1 MRKSAIV
8 VKLGLFAVALGAFFA
23 VEALAA
29 KPGGGGGGGGG
40 SKCPRDILC
49 PDVMAPVICSDGQT
63 YSNAC
68 YAYQQCATDCVPTG
82 DV

>member
-1 MRKSAIV
+1 MKGNVLSVLKLSA
-8 VKLGLFAVALGAFFA
+8 FALL
-23 VEALAA
+23 LATLA
-29 KPGGGGGGGGG
+29 YSSTAWARRPGGGGG
-40 SKCPRDILC
+40 SECPRDILC
-49 PDVMAPVICSDGQT
+49 PDVMAPVICSDGNV

>member
-1 MRKSAIV
+1 MVPMI
-8 VKLGLFAVALGAFFA
+8 KLGLFAVVMG
-23 VEALAA
+23 ALAFSSTA
-29 KPGGGGGGGGG
+29 LARRPGGGGG
-40 SKCPRDILC
+40 SECPRDVLC

-68 YAYQQCATDCVPTG
+68 IAYQQCATGCVPTG